1 MATAFY
7 KLGGKITGNT
17 GLSFRT
23 QSKSFK
29 THFGVNPHTCLVIY
43 EKIKTQFSVVI
54 SREYFLWTLYFLCC
68 YPKVKVMRKIFG
80 VDVKTF
86 RKHTS
91 NIIWY
96 LKRLN
101 IVSNVVQHVHSW
113 N

>member
-68 YPKVKVMRKIFG
+68 YPKVKIVREIFG
-80 VDVKTF
+80 VDAKTF

-91 NIIWY
+91 NVIWY

-101 IVSNVVQHVHSW
+101 IVSNVVQHVHSR